1 MLQNSIKNQVYV
13 HFYTGSIKKMQLLF
27 SLVDYMYT

>member
-13 HFYTGSIKKMQLLF
+13 HFYTGSIKKIQLF
-27 SLVDYMYT
+27 SLVDYM